1 MNAVIDPLLAALA
14 LPSLSLPALFLISL
28 LSATLL
34 PMGSEPALFA
44 VVKVNP
50 ALFWPALV
58 VATLGNT
65 IGGAISYGMGFGA
78 KNVLAKERES
88 RWFGWMQRF
97 GPKTLLLSWLPAD
110 LSGLRLLDAGCG
122 TGDLLAM
129 AAGLEAG
136 ALLLGLDP
144 DEDSL
149 ELASHKI
156 PSTLHPVEL
165 HQGVAEA
172 MPFEDGSFDLVTATN
187 LFGGLE
193 PRTRARALDEC
204 FRVLRPGGRLLVADK
219 ADQPDGLEGLL
230 LAPWVLVR
238 DAIFPGA
245 SAVPTLAEAI
255 AIAGFEAPASRGR
268 VRTLVGTSEILEAF
282 KPLQG

>member
-1 MNAVIDPLLAALA
+1 MEGFVVQPAALA
-14 LPSLSLPALFLISL
+14 LAGLDRLGELAGSL
-28 LSATLL
+28 LQ
-34 PMGSEPALFA
+34 
-44 VVKVNP
+44 
-50 ALFWPALV
+50 W
-58 VATLGNT
+58 
-65 IGGAISYGMGFGA
+65 ISPEWACM
-78 KNVLAKERES
+78 
-88 RWFGWMQRF
+88 
-97 GPKTLLLSWLPAD
+97 AD
-110 LSGLRLLDAGCG
+110 LLRLSGIKSGDRLLDAGCG

-136 ALLLGLDP
+136 AMLVGLDP

-172 MPFEDGSFDLVTATN
+172 MPFEDGAFDLVTATN

-230 LAPWVLVR
+230 LAPWILVR

-255 AIAGFEAPASRGR
+255 AIAGFEAPASRAR